1 MNKLTK
7 QIKANFHDRQGF
19 FKLNE
24 KTGRMMAVMVPD
36 HKGPIKNISSS
47 LQEYLKAEC
56 PALMDATDLTPQA
69 CDQLLDACVEE
80 PEKLF
85 RIFWTLNILCTIKQL
100 SSKFSKKDFIA
111 LLNY

>member
-1 MNKLTK
+1 MSQHKIT
-7 QIKANFHDRQGF
+7 FHDRQGF
-19 FKLNE
+19 FKVDK
-24 KTGRMMAVMVPD
+24 KTGKVMAIMVPD
-36 HKGPIKNISSS
+36 HNGPIKNISSS
-47 LQEYLKAEC
+47 LQEYLKREC
-56 PALMDATDLTPQA
+56 PALAKHTELNPRA